1 MYDEL
6 ISYAEDKARECALQ
20 GEDVTAIRYWVGYAD
35 GLRAASDTRP
45 TAATLLSAAA
55 DIPSGILKTTF

>member
-6 ISYAEDKARECALQ
+6 ISYAEDKARECARQ

-35 GLRAASDTRP
+35 GLRAAKRHTEEGTND
-45 TAATLLSAAA
+45 A
-55 DIPSGILKTTF
+55 

>member
-6 ISYAEDKARECALQ
+6 ISYAEDKASECARQ

-35 GLRAASDTRP
+35 GLRAAKRH
-45 TAATLLSAAA
+45 AEAEV
-55 DIPSGILKTTF
+55 GE